1 METVRQQR
9 RPVKDTL
16 SSWQENKRFV
26 SRKALPASFPD
37 SNTPRLQ
44 SSKSGEATFEKPH
57 SETAAKRGARMPLPW
72 AAGKAGLP
80 SGGVLTLPL
89 LEKGRENQVEGQRT
103 RRSAGDWPKETDCGR
118 QNCVTKSRRS
128 IDSAVSLSAVTL
140 EGRGKKLFQ
149 NQVHLRHN

>member
-1 METVRQQR
+1 M
-9 RPVKDTL
+9 KDTL

-44 SSKSGEATFEKPH
+44 SSKRGEAPRGERLH
-57 SETAAKRGARMPLPW
+57 SETAAKQDARMPLPW

-80 SGGVLTLPL
+80 FGRVLTLPL
-89 LEKGRENQVEGQRT
+89 LEKGRENQVKGQRT
-103 RRSAGDWPKETDCGR
+103 RRSAGDLPKETDCGR
-118 QNCVTKSRRS
+118 QNCVMKSRRN
-128 IDSAVSLSAVTL
+128 IDSAVSLSTVSS